1 MNLKSLLYVKFVE
14 GHEKYRE
21 NVLIHMMLA
30 FILTLS
36 LKKLFALLKFLSL
49 FLFIYCNTLQPQ
61 GANTQYEY
69 NR

>member
-14 GHEKYRE
+14 GHEKYIE

-36 LKKLFALLKFLSL
+36 LKKLCIIKIPVIV
-49 FLFIYCNTLQPQ
+49 FIYLLQYPS
-61 GANTQYEY
+61 TS
-69 NR
+69 RS